1 MLVLRFKLKLITGAL
16 LDFWPYFMVP
26 KHVLNVI
33 FLFLMEL
40 SSEIT
45 TFILC

>member
-16 LDFWPYFMVP
+16 LDFWPYFMVL
-26 KHVLNVI
+26 KHVLNVT

-40 SSEIT
+40 LSEIT
-45 TFILC
+45 TRVLG